1 MLLTSIH
8 QYLFIGTS
16 YYLMS
21 DIEKVVD
28 KFSGFLT
35 RAQAEQLLKDGT
47 YAQSKGNVSV
57 KELLNRVKAQDN
69 KKPEAD
75 AGTKE
80 SIVNVKDIVYRI
92 FNPQPLNVQGKER
105 ARRTVILGEEGSTI
119 VLNLWGKLSDL
130 IDMNAFERGDTVMVG
145 NALFDSAAGKL
156 RTTQSTIINRLS
168 PTKMSV
174 LTDYSTVSVDVRRT
188 DIIGRLLEIDP
199 IRHVNRLG
207 KPGQTAV
214 ASCVVTDSVNA
225 VQASFWGSSAI
236 ATTGLRTNDTIKIE
250 FCDLRMREGR
260 LQITANDDSRVV
272 SNGAF
277 AKRLAKG

>member
-1 MLLTSIH
+1 
-8 QYLFIGTS
+8 
-16 YYLMS
+16 MS

-28 KFSGFLT
+28 KFSGFHT
-35 RAQAEQLLKDGT
+35 RAQAEQLLKDGM
-47 YAQSKGNVSV
+47 YAQTKGNVSV
-57 KELLNRVKAQDN
+57 KELLNRVKSQDS
-69 KKPEAD
+69 KGPGAD

-130 IDMNAFERGDTVMVG
+130 IDINAFERGDTVIVG
-145 NALFDSAAGKL
+145 NALFDSAVGEL

-168 PTKMSV
+168 PTKMAA
-174 LTDYSTVSVDVRRT
+174 LTDYSTISGDVRRT

-225 VQASFWGSSAI
+225 VPASFWGSSAI

-272 SNGAF
+272 ANGAF